1 MEIIIWLVMGF
12 FVSSIIM
19 TIFPSVRAWID
30 GGSKGVKD
38 YKKRR
43 PYWAIIE
50 SIQIS
55 IEISRF

>member
-55 IEISRF
+55 I